1 MNLVYNILS
10 SAVKNLKLSTG
21 YRWIYCAVQYVR
33 RYAVDKIKAIR
44 MRLKPAL
51 VCITAVLIVSITFA
65 IELPPITCD
74 VVVVG
79 GGSAGVPAAVQ
90 SGKAGARTV
99 LLEAAHQVG
108 GNTTTGGVNFPG
120 LFHAWGKQ
128 IIAGVGWDIVTNCV
142 AIDGGRLP
150 DFTKPTGRR
159 HYLHQVLVNIP
170 LYVALSEEALL
181 DAGVIIKYHT
191 APMEIAKA
199 PNGWAVTTVA
209 VGETRKIHCKQ
220 IVDCSGNGA
229 VAGVLG
235 LKRLQGEERQPGTF
249 VYRIKP
255 NVDLAKIDREMLS
268 ERWQAA
274 LKAGAVYKNDTRWGL
289 MAFLKG
295 GGNTA
300 NYVEGADNSTSDL
313 RIETNIRGR
322 QSMLRMIRF
331 FKSVPGLEKVKLVS
345 MSPEVGVRETY
356 RVQGEY
362 LITKDD
368 YISGTVF
375 PDSLCYA
382 FYPIDLHDKNSGVH
396 PAHLKE
402 GIVPT
407 VPLRALIPKGSKN
420 LLVAGRCL
428 SSDRLANSALRVQ
441 ATCMATGQAA
451 GAAAAL
457 AAKKGTT
464 PGKVPIEEIKTLLK
478 ENGAIVP

>member
-1 MNLVYNILS
+1 MRIFFVGMLMIS
-10 SAVKNLKLSTG
+10 SVA
-21 YRWIYCAVQYVR
+21 
-33 RYAVDKIKAIR
+33 
-44 MRLKPAL
+44 M
-51 VCITAVLIVSITFA
+51 A
-65 IELPPITCD
+65 IELPPISCD

-79 GGSAGVPAAVQ
+79 GGSAGVPAAIQ
-90 SGKAGARTV
+90 SGKAGAKTV
-99 LLEAAHQVG
+99 LLETAHQIG

-128 IIAGVGWDIVTNCV
+128 VIAGAGWDIVTNSV
-142 AIDGGRLP
+142 AIDGARLP

-159 HYLHQVLVNIP
+159 HYLHQVLINIP

-181 DAGVIIKYHT
+181 NAGVTIKYHT
-191 APMEIAKA
+191 APMTIVSDK
-199 PNGWAVTTVA
+199 NGWVVTTSA
-209 VGETRKIHCKQ
+209 IGETRKIQCKQ
-220 IVDCSGNGA
+220 IIDCTGNGA
-229 VAGVLG
+229 VAGILG
-235 LKRLQGEERQPGTF
+235 LKRLQEDERQPGTF

-255 NVDLAKIDREMLS
+255 NADLSKIDSKMV
-268 ERWQAA
+268 QARYNVA
-274 LKAGAVYKNDTRWGL
+274 LKSGAVHKNDTRWGI
-289 MAFLKG
+289 MSFLKG

-313 RIETNIRGR
+313 RIDTNIRGR
-322 QSMLRMIRF
+322 QAMLRMLRF
-331 FKSVPGLEKVKLVS
+331 FKSVPGLEKVKLLS
-345 MSPEVGVRETY
+345 MSPEVGIRETY

-368 YISGTVF
+368 YVSGTVF

-382 FYPIDLHDKNSGVH
+382 FYPIDLHDKKSGVH

-402 GIVPT
+402 GVVAT

-457 AAKKGTT
+457 AAKQGVT
-464 PGKVPIEEIKTLLK
+464 PGEVPIEEIKALLRTS
-478 ENGAIVP
+478 GAIVP